1 MSLLSRARLSPLGLG
16 LGCIAGLLAVG
27 GFSACSRPTT
37 APAPVA
43 AAASPQA
50 LPAAATPTQA
60 PPEGESAAPFR
71 AVAPVATVNGK
82 PISAEKFNA
91 ELDKLIGPGAK
102 IPTDRLRRI
111 AHSIIGR
118 LVENELRE
126 QAIAQNNIEV
136 TQAELD
142 EVWSDYTRRFADE
155 NGKVDEAGLAS
166 ELKRTR
172 RSIAEVKE
180 QLRQQKLGQ
189 KLTEKLG
196 KVDVSEAEMKQFF
209 DGNPTSFVEQA
220 SRDVRAIVVRV
231 AADAQP
237 SERDKAAQRAKNAY
251 EALKKGQDFELVAK
265 EFGDGAQ
272 PPLHILKGS
281 TDSDLEKVAF
291 EMKVGDIAPP
301 IRTRWG
307 YYVIRLIEKNDQRN
321 KTYGEVREEIRRSLL
336 SRKAFLEERRIVQEL
351 RRKADVIEKLPF

>member
-1 MSLLSRARLSPLGLG
+1 MSFLSRAPQGFCVGLG
-16 LGCIAGLLAVG
+16 LVAAVVT
-27 GFSACSRPTT
+27 SACSRPTT
-37 APAPVA
+37 APAPTPAAPTA
-43 AAASPQA
+43 AA
-50 LPAAATPTQA
+50 LPGAATPSQA
-60 PPEGESAAPFR
+60 PAEAESAAPFR
-71 AVAPVATVNGK
+71 AVAAVATVNSK
-82 PISAEKFNA
+82 EISADKFNA

-102 IPTDRLRRI
+102 IPPDRLRRI

-126 QAIAQNNIEV
+126 QAIAENKIEV
-136 TQAELD
+136 TQAELN

-155 NGKVDEAGLAS
+155 NGKVDEAGLAA

-196 KVDVSEAEMKQFF
+196 HVDVSDAEMKQFF
-209 DGNPTSFVEQA
+209 EGNPTSFMEQA
-220 SRDVRAIVVRV
+220 SRDVRAVVVRV

-237 SERDKAAQRAKNAY
+237 SERDKAAQKAKGAFD
-251 EALKKGQDFELVAK
+251 ALKKGQDFELVAK
-265 EFGDGAQ
+265 EFGDGPQA
-272 PPLHILKGS
+272 PLHILKGS
-281 TDSDLEKVAF
+281 TDSELEKVAF

-307 YYVIRLIEKNDQRN
+307 YYVVRLIEKNDQRS
-321 KTYGEVREEIRRSLL
+321 KTYGEVRDEIRRSLV
-336 SRKAFLEERRIVQEL
+336 SRKAFQEERRIVQEL